1 LRPQGPQGLRGFAY
15 IILGGKFMLTVKI
28 NEVEYPLATTLRV
41 AYKIQ
46 GQHNHKPYTEV
57 FKSIGT
63 MVLEDQIGILYA
75 AFECANPE
83 QVGVIKRQNFL
94 DAYLDNYNLKI
105 MMDHIQGVIK
115 GIMGEDFFDDD
126 EKENNDDTVGAT
138 DTEGDEAKN

>member
-1 LRPQGPQGLRGFAY
+1 
-15 IILGGKFMLTVKI
+15 MLTVEIKG
-28 NEVEYPLATTLRV
+28 VEYPLATTLRV

-57 FKSIGT
+57 FKSIGE

-83 QVGVIKRQNFL
+83 EIGRIKRQDFL
-94 DAYLDNYNLKI
+94 DAYLDKYNLKI

-115 GIMGEDFFDDD
+115 GIMGEDFFE
-126 EKENNDDTVGAT
+126 EKESTEIGAT
-138 DTEGDEAKN
+138 STEGEEAKN

>member
-1 LRPQGPQGLRGFAY
+1 
-15 IILGGKFMLTVKI
+15 MLTVKI

-57 FKSIGT
+57 FKSIGG

-75 AFECANPE
+75 AFECANPN
-83 QVGVIKRQNFL
+83 QVGMIQRKDFL
-94 DAYLDNYNLKI
+94 DSYLDNYNLKV

-126 EKENNDDTVGAT
+126 ETEKENNDAP
-138 DTEGDEAKN
+138 DTEGEEPKN